1 MMVGDILP
9 REETGATSCERI
21 VENASATTSQSTVA
35 TPTTKKENRVSA
47 HVLAIL
53 AWGNRPP
60 EEKVGEEPA

>member
-21 VENASATTSQSTVA
+21 LENASATTSQSTA
-35 TPTTKKENRVSA
+35 STPTTKKENRVSA

-53 AWGNRPP
+53 ALNKKFK
-60 EEKVGEEPA
+60 ESVGEEPA